1 MNRINC
7 SVTSCKYNEAGQKCN
22 ASEIKVENN
31 FNCSHNMEIGS
42 LDTKDKNATSSMET
56 CCQTFTPK

>member
-7 SVTSCKYNEAGQKCN
+7 SVSSCKYNEAGQKCN
-22 ASEIKVENN
+22 AAEIKVENN
-31 FNCSHNMEIGS
+31 FNLSHNMEIGS
-42 LDTKDKNATSSMET
+42 LDNQNKNATTSMET